1 MVVDIKPMPGN
12 KGSRERVA
20 VGMPVASQRTAKLA
34 ALPPLSLY
42 IHVPWCVRKC
52 PYCDFNSHELRNALP
67 EAEYVAALLTDLEQ
81 ALPQVWGRTVYSI
94 FFGGGTPSLL
104 GAAAIDEILAGV
116 RARMRLA
123 AEAEITLEANPGT
136 VDVDRFTGFRAAGVN
151 RLSLGVQSFSAPHL
165 RALGRIHDAD
175 QARRAVE
182 AALAA
187 FDNVNLDLM
196 YALPDQSLPQ
206 ALADIDAAIEYA
218 PSHVSAYHLTLEP
231 NTLFHR
237 YPPNVPDDDLSAH
250 MQEEIEAHL
259 SAAGYENYETSAFAR
274 PQRRCVHNLNYW
286 RFGDYLGIGAG
297 AHAKISSPDRILR
310 EMRCKHPRDY
320 LTQVHAGTAV
330 QESHEVAAVDLPFEF
345 MMNAMRLAEGA
356 PLALFEER
364 TGLSRTVLLRQLDGA
379 ERDGLIERD
388 HVAVRPTLRGRRF
401 LNELLQRFLPEADQE

>member
-1 MVVDIKPMPGN
+1 MAADRPALDRGAD
-12 KGSRERVA
+12 GRVRTP
-20 VGMPVASQRTAKLA
+20 VGIPVAGKRPSGLT

-52 PYCDFNSHELRNALP
+52 PYCDFNSHELRSALP
-67 EAEYVAALLTDLEQ
+67 ETEYVAALLADLEL

-104 GAAAIDEILAGV
+104 SAAAIDEILAGV
-116 RARMRLA
+116 RARMRVA

-136 VDVDRFTGFRAAGVN
+136 VDVDRFAGFRAAGVN
-151 RLSLGVQSFSAPHL
+151 RLSLGVQSFSATHL

-182 AALAA
+182 VALAA

-196 YALPDQSLPQ
+196 YALPDQSLAQ
-206 ALADIDAAIEYA
+206 ALADMDAVIEYA
-218 PSHVSAYHLTLEP
+218 PSHVSAYHLTMEP

-250 MQEEIEAHL
+250 MQEEIEARL
-259 SAAGYENYETSAFAR
+259 YAASYENYETSAFAQ

-286 RFGDYLGIGAG
+286 RFGDYLGVGAG
-297 AHAKISSPDRILR
+297 AHSKISFPDRILR

-345 MMNAMRLAEGA
+345 MMNAMRLAEGT
-356 PLALFEER
+356 PLAMFEER
-364 TGLSRTVLLRQLDGA
+364 TGLSRTVLLRQLAAA

-388 HVAVRPTLRGRRF
+388 HVTVRPTLRGRRF